1 MRINDIAV
9 KSLLRRKVKAAFI
22 LTGLMIG
29 VATVVAVITFTRAM
43 TEDINHKL
51 EKFGANILI
60 VPHTETLALSYGG
73 MAMGGVSFEM
83 QPILQSDL
91 EKVGTIKDAASIAA
105 IGPVVLGKVRVEQ
118 ADVLLA
124 GIDFSAVPILK
135 PWWKIQGGP
144 PQENQILA
152 GAEAAR
158 VLGLQHD
165 QYVMVAGR
173 RMLISGVLETTGSQ
187 DDQLLITTLST
198 AQAVLNKP
206 GEVSLVEV
214 AALCHACPIEEMIR
228 QISEKLPTAS
238 VMAIQQV
245 VKSRMEALAHFQ
257 RFSVALS
264 LVVVLIGGMVVL
276 ITFLGSVKERTK
288 EIGIFRAIGFR
299 RRHVMQI
306 IFVEA
311 AFLSSLAGVGGYLTG
326 IGAIS
331 VGLYL
336 SHAHVSTA
344 VLFNPPL
351 AAGAIALALGV
362 GLAASAYPA
371 AVAARLDPNQALA
384 AL

>member
-9 KSLLRRKVKAAFI
+9 KSLMRRKVKAAFI

-29 VATVVAVITFTRAM
+29 VATVVAVITFTHAM

-60 VPHTETLALSYGG
+60 VPRTETLALNYGG
-73 MAMGGVSFEM
+73 MALGGVSFETE
-83 QPILQSDL
+83 PIRQSDL
-91 EKVGTIKDAASIAA
+91 ALVGTIKDAANIAA
-105 IGPVVLGKVRVEQ
+105 IGPVVLGRVSVAQ
-118 ADVLLA
+118 SDVLLA
-124 GIDFSAVPILK
+124 GIDFSVVPILK
-135 PWWKIQGGP
+135 PWWKIQGNP
-144 PQENQILA
+144 PGEDQILV

-158 VLGLQHD
+158 VLDLHQD
-165 QYVMVAGR
+165 QQVMIAGR
-173 RMLISGVLETTGSQ
+173 RMQISGILEITGSQ
-187 DDQLLITTLST
+187 DDQLLLTTLAT
-198 AQAVLNKP
+198 AQAALNKP

-228 QISEKLPTAS
+228 QIAEKLPTAS

-245 VKSRMEALAHFQ
+245 VKSRMEALAQFQ
-257 RFSVALS
+257 RFSFGLS
-264 LVVVLIGGMVVL
+264 MVVVLIGGMVVL

-311 AFLSSLAGVGGYLTG
+311 GFLSTLAGVGGYLTG
-326 IGAIS
+326 IGAIWI
-331 VGLYL
+331 GLRL

-344 VLFNPPL
+344 VLFNPLL
-351 AAGAIALALGV
+351 AAGAVALALGV

-384 AL
+384 TL